1 MITAGRLLQENPL
14 DMKEILQNVDKQEM
28 IRVQSDFFK
37 ALVV

>member
-14 DMKEILQNVDKQEM
+14 DMKEILQNVDKKEM

-37 ALVV
+37 PLGV